1 VCEQAVKEGASL
13 EAAKPRVLADPRV
26 AKYAANTQ
34 GWASNIGKYT
44 SIAYLEAEKETF

>member
-1 VCEQAVKEGASL
+1 L

-44 SIAYLEAEKETF
+44 SIAYLEAEKEAF